1 MTTPSAFET
10 TLQSLR
16 AAPRTWLV
24 LGELADDGD
33 MARSV
38 VDHDLLGRSA
48 VRLAVDKVVCVGDS
62 RAVRAAHQG
71 AVMEGS
77 WGDEA
82 ALLATSEELAQT
94 WVAPGAGAP
103 AAGDVIA
110 MVGDWDRGPVLAALA
125 QRDLVVEW
133 I

>member
-1 MTTPSAFET
+1 M
-10 TLQSLR
+10 R
-16 AAPRTWLV
+16 MRLV
-24 LGELADDGD
+24 VQMLP
-33 MARSV
+33 
-38 VDHDLLGRSA
+38 
-48 VRLAVDKVVCVGDS
+48 
-62 RAVRAAHQG
+62 
-71 AVMEGS
+71 
-77 WGDEA
+77 